1 MRKETTSYEEIDN
14 QKMDRYTLVQ
24 LLGGNMSY
32 VHVPLDCDA
41 LLPLTLDKET
51 TMKQRILALLMAYH
65 QGKDQAITVEQIA
78 DALRLHDIGATG
90 LPVRK
95 AVKELIQKDFIPI
108 GSCTR
113 GYYIIKTEK
122 ERLQTID
129 NLIARQNS
137 IRSRI
142 RALRG
147 CTL

>member
-1 MRKETTSYEEIDN
+1 MRKETLFYEEIDN

-41 LLPLTLDKET
+41 LLPLTPNKEIA
-51 TMKQRILALLMAYH
+51 MKQEILALLMAYH
-65 QGKDQAITVEQIA
+65 RGKDQAITVDQIA
-78 DALRLHDIGATG
+78 DALCLRDIGVTG

-95 AVKELIQKDFIPI
+95 AVKELIQKDHIPI

-113 GYYIIKTEK
+113 GYYIIQTEK
-122 ERLQTID
+122 ERHQTID
-129 NLIARQNS
+129 NLIARQNG

>member
-1 MRKETTSYEEIDN
+1 
-14 QKMDRYTLVQ
+14 
-24 LLGGNMSY
+24 
-32 VHVPLDCDA
+32 
-41 LLPLTLDKET
+41 
-51 TMKQRILALLMAYH
+51 MKQEILALLMAYH

-78 DALRLHDIGATG
+78 DALRLHGLGATG
-90 LPVRK
+90 FPVRK
-95 AVKELIQKDFIPI
+95 AVRELIQEDHIPI

-129 NLIARQNS
+129 NLIARQNG

-147 CTL
+147 CAL